1 MKEMTKNLILFGY
14 LGIIIYIVITNS
26 LSKFLNTRLYVY
38 VYLTIPVL
46 VLFML
51 INLAIKSNKNFKF
64 NERVKANG
72 LIYFLPI
79 VLGII
84 ANTSNLSDKFV
95 QSRTNINN
103 ITVAS
108 KGIASSDDISYND
121 SSEESDNPEDI
132 IIIKDYITQDKY
144 EANSNKEEIVM
155 NDSIYVESITNFYEN
170 LDEFVGRKIKIVG
183 LAYKDKEDL
192 NNDKFALGKY
202 FMYCCLTDL
211 QMMGLLCNYDKKD
224 VVEDSWY
231 EADAVIEAAKYEG
244 QVLPVLNIKKITKVQ
259 QPINIFVN

>member
-1 MKEMTKNLILFGY
+1 MKEATKNLILFGY
-14 LGIIIYIVITNS
+14 TGILIYIVITNN
-26 LSKFLNTRLYVY
+26 LSKFLNTRLYIY

-46 VLFML
+46 ILFML
-51 INLAIKSNKNFKF
+51 INFAIKNNKNFKI
-64 NERVKANG
+64 NKRISASG

-79 VLGII
+79 ILGII
-84 ANTSNLSDKFV
+84 ANTSDLSDKFI

-103 ITVAS
+103 IAISS
-108 KGIASSDDISYND
+108 KTNANKNETNSESKEQSND
-121 SSEESDNPEDI
+121 SKAIAI
-132 IIIKDYITQDKY
+132 INDYITPEKY
-144 EANSNKEEIVM
+144 ELNNNKEEIVM
-155 NDSIYVESITNFYEN
+155 NDNVYVENITSFYEN

-211 QMMGLLCNYDKKD
+211 QMMGLLCKYDKND
-224 VVEDSWY
+224 VAEDSWY
-231 EADAVIEAAKYEG
+231 ESDAVIEAAKYEG

-259 QPINIFVN
+259 QPVNIFVY